1 MARLEVL
8 LAAILFGT
16 TGAAQALGPD
26 SSTPLTVGAA
36 RIVVGGGLLIL
47 FALRSGGFR
56 GQWPARPLLIAGGG
70 VAVYQ
75 LAFFAA
81 VADTGVAVGAIVAIG
96 SGPAFAGVL
105 ERILDGTSPGRT
117 WLIAT
122 ALAVAG
128 VAVLS
133 LAATAE
139 ASLSGKGIAFAL
151 VAGAGYAA
159 YTVVAKRLLRLGH
172 GPVPVMGAAFGV
184 GAVLLLPVLAF
195 GETAWLQTPDGLALV
210 LYLGIFPTAVAY
222 VLFGRGLRR
231 LEASEVTTLVL
242 AEPVTATILG
252 VVVLDEPV
260 GPSGALGAGLVLA
273 GLAVLA
279 LSRPRPNDAEVP
291 L

>member
-36 RIVVGGGLLIL
+36 RIVVGGAILVLL
-47 FALRSGGFR
+47 ALTSGGLR
-56 GQWPARPLLIAGGG
+56 GQWPAGPVLIAGAG

-96 SGPAFAGVL
+96 SGPVFAGVL
-105 ERILDGTSPGRT
+105 ERVLDGTWPGRT
-117 WLIAT
+117 WSIAT

-139 ASLSGKGIAFAL
+139 AALSGKGIAFAL

-252 VVVLDEPV
+252 VVVLDEHV
-260 GPSGALGAGLVLA
+260 GPGGALGAGLVLA

-279 LSRPRPNDAEVP
+279 LSRPRRDGAEVP